1 MNRKENWFVYV
12 GRVES
17 YKGVD
22 LAIKACVKAN
32 VPLKVIGK
40 GNDLERMKDL
50 VRKLNAKG
58 LVKFLGFVSDEE
70 RNEAFAKAK
79 AFIYPVRKEDF
90 GIVAVEANA
99 AGTPVIAYR
108 EGGPLE
114 TISEKNPRTGVFFD
128 KYTVKDLTSVLK
140 KFKSSDYDPV
150 NCRKQAENFSAE
162 IFVYKLQNYVQDAIQ
177 ED

>member
-1 MNRKENWFVYV
+1 MYV

-40 GNDLERMKDL
+40 GSDLERMVDL
-50 VRKLNAKG
+50 VKKLNAKG
-58 LVKFLGFVSDEE
+58 LIKFLGFVSDEE
-70 RNEAFAKAK
+70 RNDAFARCK

-99 AGTPVIAYR
+99 AGAAVIAYR

-114 TISEKNPRTGVFFD
+114 TISETNPKTGVFFD
-128 KYTVKDLTSVLK
+128 KYTVKELALVLK
-140 KFKSSDYDPV
+140 KFKPEDYDPI

-162 IFVYKLQNYVQDAIQ
+162 IFVYKLQNYVQDALQ
-177 ED
+177 EA